1 MNPSMPFFPGSPTAT
16 AVYMAVAAPRGF
28 ACLDAIDGS
37 ICPDHS
43 PSSVLGLGIRSGKAF
58 HSSNRSRLSI
68 PLPLEERAETRHPE
82 EHIETTHHGLSCKS
96 RHPSRC
102 SIPVSDCR
110 PSLSLHTISA
120 PTDSKPNPLAVH
132 RTDRGPEMKA
142 KGQARH
148 RFLASGQVLLLCS
161 PAAVS
166 CASRVAGCL
175 IALAQRA
182 RAIGGGARE
191 SPSKGA
197 RKSAPTANGAGSLGQ
212 GKSSTQPHGKHKK
225 PRRASTAA
233 EPALRQ
239 ESGGGLAP
247 SPSSQDLDPS
257 RVDGR
262 LVGLRWRLLAA

>member
-68 PLPLEERAETRHPE
+68 PLPLEERAETRH
-82 EHIETTHHGLSCKS
+82 
-96 RHPSRC
+96 
-102 SIPVSDCR
+102 
-110 PSLSLHTISA
+110 
-120 PTDSKPNPLAVH
+120 H

-142 KGQARH
+142 KAQARH
-148 RFLASGQVLLLCS
+148 RFLASGQVLLLCL

-175 IALAQRA
+175 TCLGPTSPRHWRWAPISLLLSWEIHAQHQQDA
-182 RAIGGGARE
+182 W
-191 SPSKGA
+191 
-197 RKSAPTANGAGSLGQ
+197 SLFSQ
-212 GKSSTQPHGKHKK
+212 G
-225 PRRASTAA
+225 
-233 EPALRQ
+233 
-239 ESGGGLAP
+239 
-247 SPSSQDLDPS
+247 
-257 RVDGR
+257 
-262 LVGLRWRLLAA
+262 